1 MRVPTYKSQAK
12 FSNRSGGINMSV
24 RASPGALSAG
34 SQAMASFGDQAMK
47 TSLQFYEIERRN
59 DYEAQKQKGIV
70 EYAKELESIKE
81 QTRQKPS
88 NVADTYFDTEAE
100 KARLRISKNFTNDVA
115 KRDYLNESE
124 KDFINKRVSVR
135 AEVSNR
141 RINDQASTHLSRVA
155 QLQNDAVYGNAA
167 EKHAALNELFGDKPN
182 KIPGMFDKLKNLGYY
197 SSTQSITATNKMMAA
212 ITEGNIIT
220 TFDALGTLEEKR
232 KYLESFKDKPPA
244 SLGNVKIRQLT
255 RGFRAEING
264 LVREQKL
271 AIREFKVDIKD
282 ASYVLKNGGE
292 VDDKIING
300 FATKA
305 QNLNDA
311 DSIELVKR
319 LNLQKIVM
327 SGLKKSS
334 PQEVVNY
341 ISNLKKNGFAGVEGV
356 GLDSRFEVDLV
367 KDAETFLTNMRT
379 QLASDPISFAA
390 KTGII
395 KNFVPLN
402 FDDPTSLGETLM
414 VRSQQASVVSARYEN
429 PIKYFT
435 QDELSSLSA
444 KFQNSTTDQKIG
456 LFGVMQSVFGSKT
469 KDVLVE
475 INQKGPEFAHIGGL
489 LLTKNIDS
497 ATLAMQGYDLMKS
510 NIKASEYT
518 STNVVPAYSDTIGT
532 SLTELAPSVKGSS
545 ISVTEAI
552 YTKLA
557 NERGLVNFNSEVF
570 GEAVQRS
577 LGAVFVEGEQV
588 SGGVQDVNDHPTLIP
603 SSMNPDMFEDMIK
616 SLDALNF
623 ETNNI
628 DKSLMENIKD
638 GDFNMYAIGN
648 GVYKFGRGKKGTT
661 TFQYAADLDGNELI
675 LNVYDFFEIE
685 Q

>member
-1 MRVPTYKSQAK
+1 MKVPTYKSQAK
-12 FSNRSGGINMSV
+12 LSNRSGGINMSV

-47 TSLQFYEIERRN
+47 TSLEFYEVERKN
-59 DYEAQKQKGIV
+59 DYEAQKQNGIV
-70 EYAKELESIKE
+70 SYAKELERIKE
-81 QTRQKPS
+81 QSRLQPS
-88 NVADTYFDTEAE
+88 NVADTYFDDEAK
-100 KARLRISKNFTNDVA
+100 KAQGKIANTFTNDVA
-115 KRDYLNESE
+115 KKDYLNESE
-124 KDFINKRVSVR
+124 IDFINKRVSVR
-135 AEVSNR
+135 SYNSNR
-141 RINDQASTHLSRVA
+141 RINDQAGTHLSRVN
-155 QLQNDAVYGNAA
+155 QLQYDAINGNKA
-167 EKHAALNELFGDKPN
+167 EKHAAFNELFGDKPN
-182 KIPGMFDKLKNLGYY
+182 KIDGIFDKLKNLGYY
-197 SSTQSITATNKMMAA
+197 SAPQSIAQTNKMMAS
-212 ITEGNIIT
+212 ITEGNVVNA
-220 TFDALGTLEEKR
+220 FEALSTLEDKNNFI
-232 KYLESFKDKPPA
+232 ESFKKSPPS
-244 SLGNVKIRQLT
+244 SLSNIKTRQLI
-255 RGFRAEING
+255 RGFRTEING
-264 LVREQKL
+264 LAREQKL

-282 ASYVLKNGGE
+282 ASYVLKQGGE

-319 LNLQKIVM
+319 LNLQKVVM
-327 SGLKKSS
+327 SGLNKSS

-341 ISNLKKNGFAGVEGV
+341 ISNLKKNGFEGVEGV

-379 QLASDPISFAA
+379 QLSSDPISFAA

-444 KFQNSTTDQKIG
+444 KFQNSTTDQKIA

-497 ATLAMQGYDLMKS
+497 ATLAMQGYDLIKS

-518 STNVVPAYSDTIGT
+518 STNVVPLYSDTIRT

-545 ISVTEAI
+545 ISVTKAI

-557 NERGLVNFNSEVF
+557 DERGLVNFNSDVF
-570 GEAVQRS
+570 TESVQRS
-577 LGAVFVEGEQV
+577 LGGVFVEGELV
-588 SGGVQDVNDHPTLIP
+588 SGGVQDVNSHPTLMP
-603 SSMNPDMFEDMIK
+603 SSINPDMLEDMIK
-616 SLDALNF
+616 SLDAMNF

-628 DKSLMENIKD
+628 DKSLMENIRD

-648 GVYKFGRGKKGTT
+648 GIYRLGRGKKGTEN
-661 TFQYAADLDGNELI
+661 FQYAQDLDGNELV
-675 LNVYDFFEIE
+675 LNALDFFEIK
-685 Q
+685 